1 MPVARR
7 PCGTW
12 PRERWAWV
20 SMGLGAGILWFS
32 GQWLYFGLVSRWWTT
47 TTGTVTYSSAHESRR
62 YRSVDIRYRYAVDG
76 REYEG
81 DRFRYGYTTAMGRLS
96 SIEVSAAQAAYP
108 VGSHPRVYVD
118 PRQPSRSVLEAR
130 APVEDLLWVGGG
142 LMFLLTPFVRTRRS
156 SPLGPAS
163 ASASDSTKAPGATGI
178 AEPTTASTDAASPS
192 AAAGSPRHRAA
203 KALAWLGILTLALG
217 AYRIE
222 RVIRAKSWPIT
233 PGHVLFSKITVG
245 TSSGGN
251 HQTEVRYEYVLDGQ
265 RYVGSASLVAGLDEA
280 RALMRTYPAGNDV
293 PVHYDPSRPER
304 SLLVTQLNWHHAVL
318 PAFALVF
325 FLLAGM
331 ARAVGRA
338 RGRGAGMS

>member
-1 MPVARR
+1 MPVASR
-7 PCGTW
+7 PSGTW

-20 SMGLGAGILWFS
+20 SMALGAGILWFS
-32 GQWLYFGLVSRWWTT
+32 CQWLYFGLVSRWWTT

-62 YRSVDIRYRYAVDG
+62 YRSVDIRYKYAVDG
-76 REYEG
+76 LEYEG
-81 DRFRYGYTTAMGRLS
+81 DRFRYGYTTALGRLT

-118 PRQPSRSVLEAR
+118 PRHPARSVLEPR
-130 APVEDLLWVGGG
+130 APVEDLIWVGGG
-142 LMFLLTPFVRTRRS
+142 LMFLLTPFVRTGRS
-156 SPLGPAS
+156 PAPAPDPAAAA
-163 ASASDSTKAPGATGI
+163 ASTGAFGATTG
-178 AEPTTASTDAASPS
+178 AGATDAAVPTRGGRPTDV
-192 AAAGSPRHRAA
+192 AGPPRHRAA
-203 KALAWLGILTLALG
+203 KVLAWLGILTLGLG

-222 RVIRAKSWPIT
+222 LVMRAKHWPTT

-280 RALMRTYPAGNDV
+280 RALMRAYPAGSDV
-293 PVHYDPSRPER
+293 TVHYDPARHER

-318 PAFALVF
+318 PVFAVVFLV
-325 FLLAGM
+325 LAAL
-331 ARAVGRA
+331 ARTMGRA
-338 RGRGAGMS
+338 RGRARA

>member
-1 MPVARR
+1 MPIASR
-7 PCGTW
+7 PSITW

-20 SMGLGAGILWFS
+20 SMALGAGILWFS
-32 GQWLYFGLVSRWWTT
+32 CQWLYFGLASRWWTT

-62 YRSVDIRYRYAVDG
+62 YRSVDIRYRYTVDG

-81 DRFRYGYTTAMGRLS
+81 DRFRYGYTTAMGRLT

-118 PRQPSRSVLEAR
+118 PRQPARSVLEPR

-156 SPLGPAS
+156 PAPV
-163 ASASDSTKAPGATGI
+163 SDSTAAAGATGV
-178 AEPTTASTDAASPS
+178 AEPTTAAEPTGAVGPS
-192 AAAGSPRHRAA
+192 GAAGPPRHRGA
-203 KALAWLGILTLALG
+203 KVLAWLGILTLGLG

-222 RVIRAKSWPIT
+222 RVMRAKNWPTT

-265 RYVGSASLVAGLDEA
+265 RYVGSASLVAGLDET
-280 RALMRTYPAGNDV
+280 RALMRAYPAGSEV
-293 PVHYDPSRPER
+293 PVHFDPSSHER

-318 PAFALVF
+318 PVFAVV
-325 FLLAGM
+325 FLLLAALAKAM
-331 ARAVGRA
+331 GRA
-338 RGRGAGMS
+338 RVRARAAAA

>member
-1 MPVARR
+1 MPIASR
-7 PCGTW
+7 PSITW
-12 PRERWAWV
+12 PREHWAWV
-20 SMGLGAGILWFS
+20 SMALGAGILWFS
-32 GQWLYFGLVSRWWTT
+32 CQWLYFGLVSRWWTT

-81 DRFRYGYTTAMGRLS
+81 DRFRYGYTTAMGRLT

-118 PRQPSRSVLEAR
+118 PRQPARSVLEPR

-156 SPLGPAS
+156 PAPV
-163 ASASDSTKAPGATGI
+163 SDSTGAAGATGV
-178 AEPTTASTDAASPS
+178 AVSSG
-192 AAAGSPRHRAA
+192 AAGPPRHRAA
-203 KALAWLGILTLALG
+203 KVLAWLGILTLGVG

-222 RVIRAKSWPIT
+222 GVMRAKHWPT
-233 PGHVLFSKITVG
+233 TDARVLFSRITVG

-265 RYVGSASLVAGLDEA
+265 RYVGSDSLVAGLDET
-280 RALMRTYPAGNDV
+280 RALMRAYPAGSDV
-293 PVHYDPSRPER
+293 QVHYDPSSHER

-325 FLLAGM
+325 LLLAAM
-331 ARAVGRA
+331 TRAMGRA
-338 RGRGAGMS
+338 RARAAGRS

>member
-1 MPVARR
+1 MSLPLFSNMAICR
-7 PCGTW
+7 PQST
-12 PRERWAWV
+12 
-20 SMGLGAGILWFS
+20 
-32 GQWLYFGLVSRWWTT
+32 
-47 TTGTVTYSSAHESRR
+47 
-62 YRSVDIRYRYAVDG
+62 
-76 REYEG
+76 
-81 DRFRYGYTTAMGRLS
+81 
-96 SIEVSAAQAAYP
+96 
-108 VGSHPRVYVD
+108 
-118 PRQPSRSVLEAR
+118 
-130 APVEDLLWVGGG
+130 GGG
-142 LMFLLTPFVRTRRS
+142 
-156 SPLGPAS
+156 
-163 ASASDSTKAPGATGI
+163 
-178 AEPTTASTDAASPS
+178 
-192 AAAGSPRHRAA
+192 GSPVRHS
-203 KALAWLGILTLALG
+203 T
-217 AYRIE
+217 
-222 RVIRAKSWPIT
+222 VDKSVMRLPLFRGWPIT

-338 RGRGAGMS
+338 RGRDAGMS